1 MEPQADSSGPG
12 GSDWL
17 KGWAVFLG
25 ATVAVA
31 TATALVT
38 WRVRRARQGP
48 SLADVPDLI
57 AKCFDQIH
65 QIEADLHRI
74 RPQTESAH

>member
-1 MEPQADSSGPG
+1 MEPTADSGAPG
-12 GSDWL
+12 GDRL
-17 KGWAVFLG
+17 KGWAIFVG

-65 QIEADLHRI
+65 QIENDLHRL
-74 RPQTESAH
+74 RPHTESAH